1 MEIDMLRKLCLV
13 VMAGSIFGCATQS
26 NNTPAVYKKPDRNT
40 VFTAQHHQAEIDGA
54 AYSVSGKF
62 RTNIRFLNRSGETRK
77 VFWLDYEG
85 KRKLF
90 KELLAGQEHGLDTYL
105 THPWLITDKND
116 MALEIYFP
124 DTKKRVIEL
133 K

>member
-1 MEIDMLRKLCLV
+1 MFRNLFLA
-13 VMAGSIFGCATQS
+13 VMTVSVFGCTTQS
-26 NNTPAVYKKPDRNT
+26 SNTPEAHEKPYRNT

-62 RTNIRFLNRSGETRK
+62 RTNILFLNRSGEIRK
-77 VFWLDYEG
+77 IFWLDYEG
-85 KRKLF
+85 NRKLF
-90 KELLAGQEHGLDTYL
+90 KELLAGQEHGLNTYL

-116 MALEIYFP
+116 TALEIYFP
-124 DTKKRVIEL
+124 DTKARVIEL

>member
-1 MEIDMLRKLCLV
+1 MLRKLCLV

-26 NNTPAVYKKPDRNT
+26 NNATEVYEKPYRNT

-54 AYSVSGKF
+54 AYSVAGKF
-62 RTNIRFLNRSGETRK
+62 RTNIRFLNRSGEIRK
-77 VFWLDYEG
+77 IYWLDYEG

-90 KELLAGQEHGLDTYL
+90 KELLAGQEHRLDTYL

-124 DTKKRVIEL
+124 DTKERVIEL